1 MKLANGSWNGLLGL
15 IQRKEAE
22 LTSEALTMSP
32 SRTELV
38 DFIAPIKFDKQYLI
52 TKRSDVFELNWNSFL
67 LPFSS
72 GIWLAVISIMLVL
85 GITLWVTYKIT
96 YKWVGK
102 SEAANPYAFHD
113 VLFYIFG
120 SFCQQGHDKTP
131 DSMSGRVVY
140 LVSYLTAVVL
150 LAGYSAAL
158 ISYLTLRKPVIPFT
172 TFEGLL
178 KDNSYKFGVT
188 PFSSAYSYFEVTK
201 DPLLKKLYR
210 KFLRYPIELPPTT
223 KDGLHRV
230 CKDYKFTYLSSLDD
244 VDETRKKLSC
254 HLVPVNRAYIPGSRA
269 MAVAKNSPYLGIF
282 SH

>member
-158 ISYLTLRKPVIPFT
+158 ISYLTLRKPVN
-172 TFEGLL
+172 LL
-178 KDNSYKFGVT
+178 QRLK
-188 PFSSAYSYFEVTK
+188 VTK